1 MNPVFTIG
9 RVLFA
14 SAVVALGL
22 EQLIKGDFSVG
33 LLPFPPAFP
42 GRYIF
47 VLMLGLVLIIAGMS
61 IGFLRR
67 ARVSALGL
75 GILFLGLTLYLHVP
89 TLLTNPRSG
98 NTWTVFAEL
107 LAFSGGA
114 LYIAGG
120 FQQTDWRLVER
131 QFNWTVLGKYFFVVA
146 LLIFG
151 MLHFIYAAYIATLI
165 PPWIPARLFW
175 AYFVGVAFC
184 GTALSLLLNRY
195 QTLSTGL
202 LGLMFFLWV
211 VLLHAP
217 RVVKNP
223 QIEPEWTS
231 LLIALAMSGL
241 AFLMTG
247 NPRQKGLP
255 ILVNRL

>member
-1 MNPVFTIG
+1 MNTIFTIG
-9 RVLFA
+9 RLLFSIA
-14 SAVVALGL
+14 LVALGL
-22 EQLIKGDFSVG
+22 EQLIRGDFSAG
-33 LLPFPPAFP
+33 LLPFPSAFP
-42 GRYIF
+42 GRY
-47 VLMLGLVLIIAGMS
+47 VLVLALGLALIVAGLS

-67 ARVSALGL
+67 ARASALGL
-75 GILFLGLTLYLHVP
+75 GVLFLGLTLYLHVP
-89 TLLTNPRSG
+89 TLLTNLRSG

-114 LYIAGG
+114 FYVAGILP
-120 FQQTDWRLVER
+120 QPVWKVVER
-131 QFNWTVLGKYFFVVA
+131 QFNWAMLGKYLFVAA

-151 MLHFIYAAYIATLI
+151 VLHFVYAVYIATLI
-165 PPWIPARLFW
+165 PAWMPAPLFW

-184 GTALSLLLNRY
+184 GTAVSLLLNRQ
-195 QTLSTGL
+195 QTLAMGL

-231 LLIALAMSGL
+231 MLVALTMSGL
-241 AFLMTG
+241 AFLMAG
-247 NPRQKGLP
+247 HPEPKGLP
-255 ILVNRL
+255 IVVSRL